1 VQWFVGAPVKYNFLH
16 CHSWQRDMEYP
27 PPAWAC
33 DEIDR
38 GTDIG
43 TYDTLVITEGNN
55 AIINPSAPDYTGD
68 TPEYF
73 TNFLDTLLDR
83 NPSGRAFFYTSWEDQ
98 GYELH
103 NGAEWTTRIAPELG
117 KYELYTRLIMGRE
130 QATRGRNV
138 NVPVIPVNVALRD
151 VILAA
156 ESGNFPGITNR
167 GQLFTD
173 KVHLSPIGYYIAACT
188 VFASIYQQS
197 PEGATA
203 AGLDPAVAA
212 RIQTLTWN
220 VVANYRGWTGT
231 ATRPRAPTGL
241 IVR

>member
-1 VQWFVGAPVKYNFLH
+1 MLTRVPFLALSALLLLALAPPSSEAAAPSPIDSAKTVFVGHSLINNEVPALVKQIAESKGKVSRTTVQWFVGAPVKYNFLH
-16 CHSWQRDMEYP
+16 CHSWQRDSEYP

-43 TYDTLVITEGNN
+43 AYDTLVITEGNN
-55 AIINPSAPDYTGD
+55 AIINPSNPTYTGD

-98 GYELH
+98 GYELY

-117 KYELYTRLIMGRE
+117 KYELYTRLIMERE

-156 ESGNFPGITNR
+156 ES
-167 GQLFTD
+167 
-173 KVHLSPIGYYIAACT
+173 
-188 VFASIYQQS
+188 
-197 PEGATA
+197 
-203 AGLDPAVAA
+203 
-212 RIQTLTWN
+212 
-220 VVANYRGWTGT
+220 
-231 ATRPRAPTGL
+231 
-241 IVR
+241 